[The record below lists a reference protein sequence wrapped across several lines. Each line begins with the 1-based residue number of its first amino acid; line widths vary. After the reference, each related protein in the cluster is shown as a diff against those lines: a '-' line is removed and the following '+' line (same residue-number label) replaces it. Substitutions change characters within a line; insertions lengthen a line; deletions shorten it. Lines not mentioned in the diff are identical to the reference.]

1 MRGVGVTVQ
10 GVGGRTVLR
19 RVFVEIDERT
29 LQAVAERT
37 GGRYFHAGDADG
49 LASVVEEIDALERSE
64 ITETRY
70 LEYEEHYAGFV
81 GAALLLMASSGVLGG
96 TLLRRLP

>member
-1 MRGVGVTVQ
+1 M
-10 GVGGRTVLR
+10 
-19 RVFVEIDERT
+19 
-29 LQAVAERT
+29 
-37 GGRYFHAGDADG
+37 
-49 LASVVEEIDALERSE
+49 VEEIDALERSE

-96 TLLRRLP
+96 TFLRRLP